1 MTAPVALLIIKFV
14 QSIFNS
20 MILARHLLQIFLLAK
35 ICKMCW
41 HLDYNVDGVEF
52 QIVVTRKAMCLQTII
67 VKDI

>member
-1 MTAPVALLIIKFV
+1 
-14 QSIFNS
+14 